1 MNEIRDNALKKMQQ
15 NGPKEEPR
23 LFSETDYRIF
33 RATAVL
39 ASVVAFIGLII
50 LVLWVVSIVLSQF
63 YSLLLPLAVAG
74 VLALVLDPVVR
85 FFQDKLRASR
95 LVAVIITTI
104 LLLIILA
111 AVLILALPEMLAQ
124 IGELIRIGPDY
135 LTGLYESFQKTFPNL
150 VNTIAAKI
158 EAAEIDIFG
167 FDIEPF
173 IERMQR
179 YTGVLIVM
187 LFVPLFLIFMLIDGH
202 KFRKTAPEL
211 ITVLG
216 QKQQDEIM
224 FLTNMFIGYVTAF
237 FQGQLV
243 IALLMGI
250 MMAIGFTLIGLQ
262 AAILLGLV
270 LGLLNIVPFLGVIV
284 GLTLALPVA
293 WIQPDGG
300 LHLVGL
306 TLVVFGV
313 VQVIESWVLTP
324 RIMSEKSGLHPAIVV
339 ISLFFWGIVLGGIIG
354 MILAVPITAFL
365 VSAWW
370 HIKAKYLTT
379 VVIASEH
386 DAIEVELKQHIDL
399 KE

>member
-1 MNEIRDNALKKMQQ
+1 MDELRENTLKKMQQ
-15 NGPKEEPR
+15 NGPEEKFR
-23 LFSETDYRIF
+23 VFSETDYRIF

-50 LVLWVVSIVLSQF
+50 FIIWVLSFVLSLF
-63 YSLLLPLAVAG
+63 YPLLLPLAVAG

-85 FFQDKLRASR
+85 FFQDKLRVRR
-95 LVAVIITTI
+95 LFAVIITAI
-104 LLLIILA
+104 LLIIILA
-111 AVLILALPEMLAQ
+111 AIWMLALPEMLTQ

-135 LTGLYESFQKTFPNL
+135 LIGLYESFERTFPNL
-150 VNTIAAKI
+150 VKTISAKI

-173 IERMQR
+173 IGRMQR
-179 YTGVLIVM
+179 YAGILIVM
-187 LFVPLFLIFMLIDGH
+187 LFVPLFLFFMLIDGR
-202 KFRKTAPEL
+202 KFSQRATEL
-211 ITVLG
+211 ISVLS
-216 QKQQDEIM
+216 QKQQEEVM

-243 IALLMGI
+243 IAMIVGVML
-250 MMAIGFTLIGLQ
+250 AIGFTLVELQ
-262 AAILLGLV
+262 AAILLGLI
-270 LGLLNIVPFLGVIV
+270 LGMLNIVPFLGVIV

-293 WIQPDGG
+293 WVQPDGG
-300 LHLVGL
+300 LQLVGL
-306 TLVVFGV
+306 TLVVFIV
-313 VQVIESWVLTP
+313 VQFIESWVLTP
-324 RIMSEKSGLHPAIVV
+324 RIMSERSGLHPAIVV

-370 HIKAKYLTT
+370 HIKAKYLST

-386 DAIEVELKQHIDL
+386 DAIAVELKQFSD
-399 KE
+399 